1 MGHDIVW
8 LLHHGQ
14 RVAFMTLLTA
24 RLALATR
31 TEAFG
36 FGLFQAVGGRRF
48 TAIAA
53 VLCQATFEMFDIS
66 FAALKSRQVIVKFG
80 KFPGHF

>member
-14 RVAFMTLLTA
+14 RVAFMALLTA
-24 RLALATR
+24 RLALTMR

-53 VLCQATFEMFDIS
+53 VLCQATFKMFNMIFELFDIS
-66 FAALKSRQVIVKFG
+66 FAVLK
-80 KFPGHF
+80 